1 MAKTIVRLDRIA
13 NGHVD
18 SFKFATD
25 LEQGTFVSLNALND
39 NDIYTGVAVDLTK
52 PVVFHASVPMTYKDS
67 GLEIDYV
74 LPAGVAGRGIVLQKG
89 DIVTIT
95 NNGVNGVPAVN
106 KVLAA
111 EAGQTKGKIYADAA
125 TAVGDVKL
133 ICERINVSLAGQAA
147 STYRVL

>member
-1 MAKTIVRLDRIA
+1 MAKTIVRLDRLA

-25 LEQGTFVSLNALND
+25 LEQGTFVSLGALQD
-39 NDIYTGVAVDLTK
+39 NDVYTGVAVDITK
-52 PVVFHASVPMTYKDS
+52 PIVLHVSVPMTYVNSD
-67 GLEIDYV
+67 LEEDFV
-74 LPAGVAGRGIVLQKG
+74 LKAGEVGRGIVLQKG

-95 NNGVNGVPAVN
+95 NAGVSGVPAVG
-106 KVLAA
+106 KVLAG

-133 ICERINVSLAGQAA
+133 LCERINVSLAGYPA